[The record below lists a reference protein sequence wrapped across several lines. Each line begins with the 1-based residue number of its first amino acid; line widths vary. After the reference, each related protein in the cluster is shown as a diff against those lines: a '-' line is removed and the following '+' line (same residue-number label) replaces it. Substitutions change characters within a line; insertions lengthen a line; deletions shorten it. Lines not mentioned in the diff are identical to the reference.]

1 MKWLTSL
8 EDHDI
13 SFNIHILEQN
23 DCILAY
29 QNINLN
35 KIICILDGF
44 IQILQ
49 VFTNGETICVQ
60 LLYANDLF
68 ANISTY
74 IKTPYSNTNHYY
86 KIIALTKTVIA
97 TINEKIF
104 IRQIQHNTKLLNEF
118 CHTNFYH
125 NNEIT
130 QILSHR
136 NTKKR
141 LIQLL
146 FILIEHFG
154 KFTENN
160 LTIPFNLS
168 HHTIAT
174 IIGSQRITVNKIM
187 NELKKNTSYT
197 IITNR

>member
-1 MKWLTSL
+1 MKWLTNL
-8 EDHDI
+8 ENHNI
-13 SFNIHILEQN
+13 SFNIHILKKN
-23 DCILAY
+23 DCLLANP
-29 QNINLN
+29 NIKSN
-35 KIICILDGF
+35 KIIYILDGF

-49 VFTNGETICVQ
+49 VFTNGEAICIK

-68 ANISTY
+68 TSISY
-74 IKTPYSNTNHYY
+74 DIKAPYQSTNYYY

-97 TINEKIF
+97 TINETIFMKKIEN
-104 IRQIQHNTKLLNEF
+104 NTKLLTELLT
-118 CHTNFYH
+118 TNFYH

-141 LIQLL
+141 LIQFL

-154 KFTENN
+154 KFTKHN
-160 LTIPFNLS
+160 LIIPFNLS
-168 HHTIAT
+168 HYTIAT

-187 NELKKNTSYT
+187 SDLKKNKL
-197 IITNR
+197 

>member
-1 MKWLTSL
+1 MKWLTNL
-8 EDHDI
+8 ENYNI
-13 SFNIHILEQN
+13 SFNIHILKKN
-23 DCILAY
+23 DCMLA
-29 QNINLN
+29 NPNSESN

-49 VFTNGETICVQ
+49 VFTNGETICIK

-68 ANISTY
+68 KNISSD
-74 IKTPYSNTNHYY
+74 IKTPYQSINYYY
-86 KIIALTKTVIA
+86 KIVALKKTVIA

-104 IRQIQHNTKLLNEF
+104 IEKIENNTKLLNELLT
-118 CHTNFYH
+118 TNLHH

-154 KFTENN
+154 KFTEHN
-160 LTIPFNLS
+160 LIIPFNLS
-168 HHTIAT
+168 HYTIAT

-187 NELKKNTSYT
+187 NDLKKNKL
-197 IITNR
+197 